1 MTGAPAIEPTQAMGD
16 TSGPPLEPRMSRTT
30 PAILALALVLA
41 SGCATQAGNARRDDM
56 PAATAARAPIAVPAI
71 RRPQEETAA
80 WWFRAGA
87 AAAHER
93 GADQAR
99 ARNVILFVGDGMSL
113 TTVAAARIFDGQRRG
128 QPGEENALS
137 FERFGHT
144 ALSKTYNTDSQ
155 TPDSAGT
162 MTAMITGSKTGI
174 GMLGVGQSRREPCG
188 APIASLLEVAEGAGL
203 ATGVV
208 TTTRLTHA
216 TPGAT
221 YGHSPERGWEV
232 DIALSP
238 EARAAGC
245 RDLARQFVEFDV
257 GDGIDVAFGGGRRM
271 FLPASV
277 RDPEYAD
284 LIGRRGDGRDLVAE
298 WRKRHPDGRFV
309 WNARDFAALDLA
321 RPGPVLGLFEPDHM
335 QFEHERAAARTG
347 AGEPSLAEMTR
358 AALTVLKRD
367 ADGFMLLVEGGRI
380 DHAHH
385 YGNAYRAL
393 DETVA
398 MAEAVRVATE
408 LTSEDDTLILVTAD
422 HAHTLTF
429 AGYPQRGN
437 PILGKVVG
445 LASEGGGSG
454 AVMDALGLPYTTLGY
469 ANGTGY
475 AGASDLQP
483 AGPKHYPH
491 QAGSFQ
497 AATGRPDLRDV
508 DTTDPDYLQ
517 EVAIPLGDET
527 HGGEDVGIWARGPGS
542 DAVRGTVEQ
551 NVIFHFLLQAS
562 PRLREYLCARTACE
576 QGVPVAPVAP
586 EALAK

>member
-1 MTGAPAIEPTQAMGD
+1 MSRSPRLAAAFALVVVLSGGCTAPGAPRADAPVA
-16 TSGPPLEPRMSRTT
+16 P
-30 PAILALALVLA
+30 
-41 SGCATQAGNARRDDM
+41 
-56 PAATAARAPIAVPAI
+56 ARAAIAVPAI
-71 RRPQEETAA
+71 VHPREETAA

-87 AAAHER
+87 AAAQAR
-93 GADQAR
+93 GADRAR
-99 ARNVILFVGDGMSL
+99 ARNLVLFVGDGMSL
-113 TTVAAARIFDGQRRG
+113 TTVAAARIFEGQRRG

-162 MTAMITGSKTGI
+162 MTAMITGTKTGI
-174 GMLGVGQSRREPCG
+174 GMLGVGPSRREPCG
-188 APIASLLEVAEGAGL
+188 VPVASLLELAEGAGL

-208 TTTRLTHA
+208 STTRLTHA
-216 TPGAT
+216 TPGGT
-221 YGHSPERGWEV
+221 FGHTPDRGAEADV
-232 DIALSP
+232 HLSDA
-238 EARAAGC
+238 ARGAGC
-245 RDLARQFVEFDV
+245 RDLARQFVEFAV

-271 FLPASV
+271 FQPAGTP
-277 RDPEYAD
+277 DPEYPAAM
-284 LIGRRGDGRDLVAE
+284 GRRGDGRDLVAE
-298 WRKRHPDGRFV
+298 WQARHPDGRYV

-321 RPGPVLGLFEPDHM
+321 RPGPVFGLFEPDHM
-335 QFEHERAAARTG
+335 RFEHDRANDA

-358 AALTVLKRD
+358 AALALLQRD
-367 ADGFMLLVEGGRI
+367 ADGFVLMVEGGRI

-398 MAEAVRVATE
+398 LAEAVRVAAE

-454 AVMDALGLPYTTLGY
+454 AVEDALGLPYTTLGY

-475 AGASDLQP
+475 TGASDLQP
-483 AGPKHYPH
+483 AGPKRFPH
-491 QAGSFQ
+491 EPASFKAG
-497 AATGRPDLRDV
+497 TGRPDLRGV
-508 DTTDPDYLQ
+508 DTTHPDYLQ
-517 EVAIPLGDET
+517 EVTIPLGDET

-551 NVIFHFLLQAS
+551 NVVFHFLLQAS
-562 PRLREYLCARTACE
+562 PRLRAYACGLAACE
-576 QGVPVAPVAP
+576 HGVPVAPLDPARLRP
-586 EALAK
+586 

>member
-1 MTGAPAIEPTQAMGD
+1 
-16 TSGPPLEPRMSRTT
+16 MSRAAT
-30 PAILALALVLA
+30 LAVLA
-41 SGCATQAGNARRDDM
+41 ATVVLGGCVPPRVADVRREPM
-56 PAATAARAPIAVPAI
+56 PTTAPVPIDIPAI
-71 RRPQEETAA
+71 RHPQDETAA
-80 WWFRAGA
+80 WWFRNGA
-87 AAAHER
+87 ATAHAR
-93 GADQAR
+93 GADRGR

-113 TTVAAARIFDGQRRG
+113 TTVAAARILEGQRRG

-137 FERFGHT
+137 FERFDHT

-174 GMLGVGQSRREPCG
+174 GMLSVGPSRKEPCG
-188 APIASLLEVAEGAGL
+188 VPIASLLELAEGAGL

-221 YGHSPERGWEV
+221 FGHSPERGAEADV
-232 DIALSP
+232 LLSS
-238 EARAAGC
+238 AMRAAGC
-245 RDLARQFVEFDV
+245 HDLARQFVEFDI

-271 FLPASV
+271 FLPASK
-277 RDPEYAD
+277 RDPEYAE
-284 LIGRRGDGRDLVAE
+284 LPGRRGDGRDLVAE
-298 WRKRHPDGRFV
+298 WQARHPQGRFV

-335 QFEHERAAARTG
+335 RFEHDRNKDRG
-347 AGEPSLAEMTR
+347 GEPSLAEMTR

-398 MAEAVRVATE
+398 MADAVRVATE
-408 LTSEDDTLILVTAD
+408 LTSADDTLILVTAD
-422 HAHTLTF
+422 HSHTLTF
-429 AGYPQRGN
+429 VGYPQRGN

-445 LASEGGGSG
+445 LGSEGAG
-454 AVMDALGLPYTTLGY
+454 AGPVEDALGLPYTTLGY

-475 AGASDLQP
+475 SGASDLQP
-483 AGPKHYPH
+483 AGPKRFPH
-491 QAGSFQ
+491 EAGSFK
-497 AATGRPDLRDV
+497 AATGRPDLRNV

-551 NVIFHFLLQAS
+551 NTIFHFLLQAS
-562 PRLREYLCARTACE
+562 PRLREYTCGLAACE
-576 QGVPVAPVAP
+576 QGVPVAPLDPAR
-586 EALAK
+586 LRQ